1 MEPEVNSLTIA
12 YQMFYYKH
20 GTPQSTLGSEFTH
33 CIKLSRNLAPF
44 VDHI

>member
-1 MEPEVNSLTIA
+1 MEPEVNSLTFA

-20 GTPQSTLGSEFTH
+20 GTLQSTLGSEFTH
-33 CIKLSRNLAPF
+33 RIKLSRNFAQY